1 MLSEG
6 KEIVPAGVVKHLR
19 QKEKEEKNPAE
30 MRTVLIKDG

>member
-19 QKEKEEKNPAE
+19 QKEKEKNLAE
-30 MRTVLIKDG
+30 MRRVLIKDG